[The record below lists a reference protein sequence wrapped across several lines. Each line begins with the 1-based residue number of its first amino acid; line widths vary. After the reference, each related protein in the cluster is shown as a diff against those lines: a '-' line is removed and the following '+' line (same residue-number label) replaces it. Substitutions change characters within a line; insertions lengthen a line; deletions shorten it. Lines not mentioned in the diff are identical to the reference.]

1 MTSVHTRTYT
11 VEGMECG
18 HCVSIIASAVRQL
31 DGVTTTTVDRPLG
44 TVTVAGEDLDDQAIR
59 ASILEAGYT
68 VRA

>member
-1 MTSVHTRTYT
+1 MTSVHTRTYI

-31 DGVTTTTVDRPLG
+31 EGVQTTAVDRPGG
-44 TVTVAGEDLDDQAIR
+44 TVTVHGNDLDDQAIR

-68 VRA
+68 VRT

>member
-31 DGVTTTTVDRPLG
+31 DGVTTTAVDRPLG
-44 TVTVAGEDLDDQAIR
+44 TVTVHGDDLDDQAIR

-68 VRA
+68 VRT

>member
-1 MTSVHTRTYT
+1 
-11 VEGMECG
+11 
-18 HCVSIIASAVRQL
+18 VSIIASAVRQL

>member
-1 MTSVHTRTYT
+1 MTTMHTRTYT

-31 DGVTTTTVDRPLG
+31 DGVRTTTVDRPLG
-44 TVTVAGEDLDDQAIR
+44 TVTVDGDGLDDQAIR

>member
-1 MTSVHTRTYT
+1 MTIGHTRTYT

-44 TVTVAGEDLDDQAIR
+44 TVTVDGDDLDDRGIFD
-59 ASILEAGYT
+59 E
-68 VRA
+68 

>member
-1 MTSVHTRTYT
+1 MTILHTRTFT

-18 HCVSIIASAVRQL
+18 HCVSFIASAVRQL

>member
-1 MTSVHTRTYT
+1 MTIGHTRTYT

-44 TVTVAGEDLDDQAIR
+44 TVTVDGDDLDDRAIR